1 MKRLFGI
8 LSVALALLA
17 MVSCQT
23 YNEAALQA
31 VRSVAVVAIQFNRSV
46 DMSAFTHYAATARGW
61 AKSAAFDLSPAAAR
75 IDSAVFSAWSRSF
88 SFAFVPERQVLDT
101 PEYQALLT
109 DGTKL
114 FDGQAVTVPE
124 GYVAIPADAASAKV
138 LAGRFPEADA
148 FLWAET
154 TYTLLKKD
162 EFKGTEFAR
171 MRADLTVTVFDRGG
185 RAVLR
190 HTVAAEDSSDIRI
203 ITIGVIP
210 ASDFAAAAVR
220 ATAAASV
227 EMARW
232 LEGKTGR

>member
-1 MKRLFGI
+1 MKRLLGS
-8 LSVALALLA
+8 LLVVLALAA
-17 MVSCQT
+17 ASACQT
-23 YNEAALQA
+23 YNTAALGA
-31 VRSVAVVAIQFNRSV
+31 VRSVAVVTIQFDRRV
-46 DMSAFTHYAATARGW
+46 DVSAFENYDSTARGW
-61 AKSAAFDLSPAAAR
+61 AKSTEFDLSPAAAR
-75 IDSAVFSAWSRSF
+75 IDSAVFSAWARSF
-88 SFAFVPERQVLDT
+88 SSAFLPERQVLDA
-101 PEYQALLT
+101 PEYQALRT

-114 FDGQAVTVPE
+114 LDERAVTVPE
-124 GYVAIPADAASAKV
+124 GYVAISASAASAKV
-138 LAGRFPEADA
+138 LAERFPDADA

-154 TYTLLKKD
+154 AYTLLKKD